1 MIADFRQAH
10 IHPGR
15 LSVANDVGER
25 FLKNTEEGGVQV
37 LIEQSF
43 LDRCLDPALKAGL
56 TLELIGLPFNSR
68 EQAGRVQQPGPQFR
82 RNAADRVDD
91 SINALGHGSASF
103 VELWR
108 MTG

>member
-1 MIADFRQAH
+1 MITDFCQAH

-15 LSVANDVGER
+15 VSVANDVGER
-25 FLKNTEEGGVQV
+25 FLKNAEEGCVQV

-56 TLELIGLPFNSR
+56 ALELIGLPFNGR
-68 EQAGRVQQPGPQFR
+68 QQAGRVQQPGPQFGGD
-82 RNAADRVDD
+82 ATDRVDD
-91 SINALGHGSASF
+91 FINALGHGAASF
-103 VELWR
+103 MELWR